1 MSLELYMKP
10 GCPYCDKAR
19 DHYTENNI
27 EFTEYDA
34 QNDQKRK
41 KEMLNYSNGDL
52 TVPVIVENGEY
63 VQSGWGD
70 PLRG

>member
-1 MSLELYMKP
+1 MSLVIYSKP

-19 DHYTENNI
+19 VHYNESNV

-34 QNDQKRK
+34 QNDQQRQD
-41 KEMLNYSNGDL
+41 EMLEYSDGDL
-52 TVPVIVENGEY
+52 TVPVIVQNGKY

-70 PLRG
+70 PPRG